1 MISTLVDW
9 NAHLIATL
17 ADQGRH
23 HTGPIKGRVMVK
35 VEPFSRVEVTGMVPP
50 IDSTI
55 ALQMLRPKPLPPKAS
70 AFFVC
75 DLSA

>member
-1 MISTLVDW
+1 
-9 NAHLIATL
+9 
-17 ADQGRH
+17 
-23 HTGPIKGRVMVK
+23 MVK
-35 VEPFSRVEVTGMVPP
+35 VEPFSGIEVTEMVPP